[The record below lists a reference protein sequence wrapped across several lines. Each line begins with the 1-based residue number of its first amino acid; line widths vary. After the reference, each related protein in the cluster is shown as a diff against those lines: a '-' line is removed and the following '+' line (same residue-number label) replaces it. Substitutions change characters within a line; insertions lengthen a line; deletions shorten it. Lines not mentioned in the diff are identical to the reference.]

1 MPAYRAARGE
11 SAITLTSKPNRVRE
25 YKAHTSAATPIPIR
39 NPSGSTTLDPTGLQ
53 GAAFGYTG
61 IVVAALARYN
71 PFAVCLVAALL
82 GGLQNA
88 GFTLQGVD
96 FPSGLV
102 GVMQGVI
109 LFCALGGELLIRYRV
124 RIVRA
129 ARSQVEAAG

>member
-1 MPAYRAARGE
+1 MRTRRKVLAVMA
-11 SAITLTSKPNRVRE
+11 L
-25 YKAHTSAATPIPIR
+25 
-39 NPSGSTTLDPTGLQ
+39 SGALAGLGGASQIGDFTHTLDPTGLQ

-61 IVVAALARYN
+61 IVVAALGRYN
-71 PFAVCLVAALL
+71 PFAVCVVAVLI

-109 LFCALGGELLIRYRV
+109 LFCALGGEVLSRYRV
-124 RIVRA
+124 RIGRRA
-129 ARSQVEAAG
+129 RTPAGMAPEPAT